1 MHARLAMLPLLAA
14 ASLAATVGGT
24 HPLHAAAETR
34 DERAAAHHEHH
45 RPGHIRAERERSR
58 RAQASRAA
66 VHAQRAG
73 PANLTAQPRSTA
85 GTGVATRVEP
95 PSPPRVRVTALAAS
109 LAASHR
115 AQRPHAGAPAA
126 TARPSPP
133 AQTQLPPPVVAA
145 GPGLASPASL
155 LRPIAGSGLAAWL
168 TLAASLALALCAAA
182 AGLTLMRS
190 RGGR

>member
-1 MHARLAMLPLLAA
+1 MSAVHARLAMLPLLAA

-95 PSPPRVRVTALAAS
+95 PSPP
-109 LAASHR
+109 
-115 AQRPHAGAPAA
+115 GAPAA